1 MQICFYELFLSILGK
16 RYGSSIESS
25 ETSGLEPF
33 ERDSAV
39 SIGLQRHSV
48 RWKNN

>member
-1 MQICFYELFLSILGK
+1 MQLFLLIVLSTVGK
-16 RYGSSIESS
+16 RYGTTIESS
-25 ETSGLEPF
+25 ETSGFEPF

-48 RWKNN
+48 C